1 LAARGA
7 LKQTMSWH
15 DPELYLF
22 LCVLAVFTALLAI
35 TYELVSRRRK
45 PPLIPTEEKPLDGLN
60 ESGPWSKPM
69 IGVADLA
76 LPASMPDSRQ
86 VGEQE
91 AEQELARR
99 AALLRR
105 FQNVHARDRRNDDSP
120 VYLKNVRPLEGL
132 VRNRPLPS
140 EERQAAG
147 NCEGIKDV
155 PPKEQASR
163 VRDHFGNF
171 AGARPVS
178 PRR

>member
-1 LAARGA
+1 MEHELAPPR
-7 LKQTMSWH
+7 H
-15 DPELYLF
+15 LYLF
-22 LCVLAVFTALLAI
+22 LCVLAGLAALLAI
-35 TYELVSRRRK
+35 AYELVSRRRK
-45 PPLIPTEEKPLDGLN
+45 PP
-60 ESGPWSKPM
+60 
-69 IGVADLA
+69 
-76 LPASMPDSRQ
+76 DSRQ
-86 VGEQE
+86 AGEQE

-105 FQNVHARDRRNDDSP
+105 FRNVPARDRRNDDSP

-132 VRNRPLPS
+132 VRDRPLPS

-155 PPKEQASR
+155 PPKTQASR

-178 PRR
+178 QR